1 MEAVFSSHGF
11 HYDVRLGVRVETV
24 SEVFLFG
31 TLKGFFF
38 VCEVESGGGVKDFLH
53 VVILMFGNFSL
64 KRLRFSPQALV
75 LLAGWIACHC
85 NIDYFVS
92 WID

>member
-75 LLAGWIACHC
+75 LLAG
-85 NIDYFVS
+85 
-92 WID
+92 